1 MAKKIKYKKPDG
13 SAYDAPP
20 LNHYIQD
27 EMGQWAEPDPN
38 FNLQDAI
45 KKAKS
50 RRSNSQ
56 GFASQNIHDLIFSKP
71 KTKKK

>member
-1 MAKKIKYKKPDG
+1 
-13 SAYDAPP
+13 
-20 LNHYIQD
+20 
-27 EMGQWAEPDPN
+27 MGQWAKLDPN

-50 RRSNSQ
+50 RRSNSS
-56 GFASQNIHDLIFSKP
+56 GFATQNIHDLIFSNP